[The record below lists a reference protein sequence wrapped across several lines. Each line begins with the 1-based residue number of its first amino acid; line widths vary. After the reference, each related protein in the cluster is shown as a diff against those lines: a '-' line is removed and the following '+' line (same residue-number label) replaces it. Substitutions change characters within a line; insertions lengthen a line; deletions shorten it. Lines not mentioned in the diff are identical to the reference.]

1 MTSTNSSYIEQHL
14 RKIKNRKSKNAFL
27 ESIMNDPNATILF
40 EVNGHKT
47 VLFPENKGPK
57 TNTWKQTKQMAF
69 ELNKSG
75 YDVAFI
81 PESDSERGA
90 DAIIKVS
97 QNEYKIVEF
106 KYSTTKLA
114 NTLQKVLIDGFGQAT
129 TIVLKTNGMDAGLL
143 SEVLA
148 YLGRNEQNKGFR
160 FGEIYLLNKYGGILH
175 IDRSNIRRNNYKK
188 KLKGFF

>member
-1 MTSTNSSYIEQHL
+1 
-14 RKIKNRKSKNAFL
+14 
-27 ESIMNDPNATILF
+27 MNDPRATLLH

-57 TNTWKQTKQMAF
+57 TSTWRQTKQMAF
-69 ELNKSG
+69 ELNKNG

-81 PESDSERGA
+81 PESDTERGA
-90 DAIIKVS
+90 DAVIKTT

-106 KYSTTKLA
+106 KCSMTKLP
-114 NTLQKVLIDGFGQAT
+114 NTLQKDLIDGFDQAN
-129 TIVLKTNGMDAGLL
+129 TIVLKTNNMDTGLL

-160 FGEIYLLNKYGGILH
+160 FGEIYFLNQYGEILR

-188 KLKGFF
+188 KLKGFL

>member
-1 MTSTNSSYIEQHL
+1 
-14 RKIKNRKSKNAFL
+14 
-27 ESIMNDPNATILF
+27 MNDPNATILF